1 MENKKI
7 ENMGSI
13 ISKIN
18 DDIDYYKFLCQE
30 YNEKEQR
37 IYSTYFYWLK
47 DKHEKRLNISY
58 DEYVLKYHS

>member
-1 MENKKI
+1 
-7 ENMGSI
+7 MGSI

-37 IYSTYFYWLK
+37 IYSTHFYWLK

>member
-30 YNEKEQR
+30 YNEKE
-37 IYSTYFYWLK
+37 
-47 DKHEKRLNISY
+47 
-58 DEYVLKYHS
+58 